1 MKLSNSY
8 FFTLREKARDED
20 SPSGNLLVRSGMI
33 KKSSTGAY
41 MMLPLGLRVLR
52 KIEDIIRDEM
62 EKIGSQEVTM
72 PALIPE
78 DVYIESGRREGF
90 GDSMF
95 SLKDRYDR
103 PYVLGPTHE
112 ELFAAAA
119 KMYIHSY
126 KDFPVSLFQ
135 FQNKFRDEPRPRF
148 GLIRVREFIMKD
160 AYTFDKDLDGLDKSY
175 EKMFRAYHNIFKRLG
190 LDYVVVRADTGVM
203 GGLLSEEFQALSPI
217 GEDILVIEKNSGYAA
232 NLEVAGCILSGE
244 PSQEPYLEIEEV
256 DTPNA
261 GTIEEVSAFLGKPK
275 QSFVK
280 TLLYIADDKPVAF
293 SLRGD
298 HELNETKALKLLG
311 VTELRM
317 ADPEEVERFTGAPV
331 GFAGPI
337 DLKVP
342 LIVDQ
347 EVSLLRNFVIGAN
360 KKDVHFINVNLKDFE
375 YKQIADIREICEGDM
390 CENGAGPVHFIRGIE
405 VGNTFKLGDKYSKA
419 MDLYYMDASNERL
432 PVIMGSYGIGP
443 ARCMAAIV
451 EQNHNENGIL
461 WPKDLA
467 PVQVA
472 IIIANMKDE
481 LQTKVA
487 EELYSSLQSTG
498 LDICLDDR
506 DERIGVKFKD
516 MELIGAY
523 CRIVVG
529 RGASE
534 GKVELE
540 RTGFDKEILPLE
552 DMKER
557 LHQIFEKEKNEL

>member
-33 KKSSTGAY
+33 KKSSAGAY

-52 KIEDIIRDEM
+52 KIEAIIRDEM
-62 EKIGSQEVTM
+62 EKAGSQEVTM

-78 DVYIESGRREGF
+78 EVYIDSGRREGF
-90 GDSMF
+90 GNSMF

-119 KMYIHSY
+119 KMYIRSY
-126 KDFPVSLFQ
+126 KDLPVSLFQ
-135 FQNKFRDEPRPRF
+135 FQSKYRDEPRPRF

-160 AYTFDKDLDGLDKSY
+160 AYSFDKDLEGLDESY
-175 EKMFRAYHNIFKRLG
+175 RKMFQAYHNIFTRLG
-190 LDYVVVRADTGVM
+190 MEYVVVRADTGVM

-217 GEDILVIEKNSGYAA
+217 GEDILVIEESSGYAA
-232 NLEVAGCILSGE
+232 NLEVAGCVLSGE
-244 PSQEPYLEIEEV
+244 PSQEEYLEIEEV

-261 GTIEEVSAFLGKPK
+261 GTIEEVSTFLRKPK
-275 QSFVK
+275 EKFVK
-280 TLLYIADDKPVAF
+280 TLLYMADEEPVAF

-298 HELNETKALKLLG
+298 HELNETKATKLLG

-317 ADPEEVERFTGAPV
+317 AEPEEVEQYTGAPV

-342 LIVDQ
+342 LILDQ
-347 EVSLLRNFVIGAN
+347 EVTLLRNFTIGAN
-360 KKDVHFINVNLKDFE
+360 KKDVHFINVNLKDFD
-375 YKQIADIREICEGDM
+375 YSQVADIREICEGDM

-419 MDLYYMDASNERL
+419 MDLYYMDDSNQRL

-451 EQNHNENGIL
+451 EQNHTENGIL

-467 PVQVA
+467 PIQVA

-481 LQTKVA
+481 MQTKVA
-487 EELYSSLQSTG
+487 EELYTSLQGTG

-523 CRIVVG
+523 CRVVVG
-529 RGASE
+529 RGAAE

-540 RTGFDKEILPLE
+540 RTGFEKEIL
-552 DMKER
+552 DIKELSDR
-557 LHQIFEKEKNEL
+557 LKQLF